1 MVPQSLSYYRIQQE
15 AFETMVTRSKNTRKL
30 DYLSSLL
37 LDRKDAKEI
46 RLFNMF
52 QAVIKKYIALF
63 QNTRKDVD
71 QVHKKQMGISTF
83 SSCLSAVKY
92 ADKILFLQ
100 NGRVLGFDAHEKLIR
115 TNADY
120 RKMYNLQKEA
130 YV

>member
-1 MVPQSLSYYRIQQE
+1 MLLKNMLRYFRIPE
-15 AFETMVTRSKNTRKL
+15 KMW
-30 DYLSSLL
+30 
-37 LDRKDAKEI
+37 
-46 RLFNMF
+46 
-52 QAVIKKYIALF
+52 IKSVKSRWASAL
-63 QNTRKDVD
+63 
-71 QVHKKQMGISTF
+71 F